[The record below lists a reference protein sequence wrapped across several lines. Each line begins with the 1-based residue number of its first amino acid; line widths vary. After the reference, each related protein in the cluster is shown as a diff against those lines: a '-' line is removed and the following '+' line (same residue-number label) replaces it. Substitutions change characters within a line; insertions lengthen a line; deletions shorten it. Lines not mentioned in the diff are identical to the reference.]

1 MSQFFAALPAD
12 EVGSA
17 KPSKCI
23 VDGLSIL
30 LVRDSED
37 TIFAFENNCSHADK
51 PLEKGVWNAQTREML
66 CPFHKAVFEVANAGR
81 VRVGPAVVSLQVFP
95 TQVREHNGKP
105 TVFVGIDG
113 SDGPW

>member
-1 MSQFFAALPAD
+1 MSQFFASLPVD
-12 EVGSA
+12 EIGSA
-17 KPSKCI
+17 SPIRCT

-30 LVRDSED
+30 LVRDTEG

-51 PLEKGVWNAQTREML
+51 PLEKGVWNALTREIL
-66 CPFHKAVFEVANAGR
+66 CPFHKAVFEVSNAGR

-95 TQVREHNGKP
+95 VQIRDHNGKP

-113 SDGPW
+113 AD